1 MSTKEATP
9 RQWRVTD
16 EFYVSSPNG
25 FVPIRTPFREDA
37 FDLNEPREKWAEAEA
52 NAELIVTAV
61 NSHDALVA
69 LARAVVS
76 MDIRSYPSRE
86 ALAALHDEARQCL
99 KLVNP

>member
-9 RQWRVTD
+9 RPWRMTD
-16 EFYVSSPNG
+16 AFYVSSPNG

-61 NSHDALVA
+61 NVHDALVA
-69 LARAVVS
+69 LARAIVAEPLMTTCS
-76 MDIRSYPSRE
+76 PLSRLQE
-86 ALAALHDEARQCL
+86 QARQAL
-99 KLVNP
+99 KLAQEEK